1 MAGDVVRLKED
12 HGSLIAL
19 IDGVSKEY
27 REHLRVYFRF
37 WGGCRCFYVLN
48 TGDDDICLVCDE
60 DSLELEE
67 RPPMPEEEVQPECTK
82 ESHFLGSVYR
92 INNRLV
98 AAESI
103 EKAIEVFRS
112 NPSHQYETIESITL
126 QDRGPALIQNGK
138 EQ

>member
-12 HGSLIAL
+12 HGTLIAL

-27 REHLRVYFRF
+27 REHLMVYFRF
-37 WGGCRCFYVLN
+37 WGGCQCFYVLN

-67 RPPMPEEEVQPECTK
+67 RPSMPPEDVQPECTK
-82 ESHFLGSVYR
+82 ESHFLGYVYR
-92 INNRLV
+92 INDRLV
-98 AAESI
+98 AAESL

-112 NPSHQYETIESITL
+112 HPPRCNETIESINL
-126 QDRGPALIQNGK
+126 VGDLALIQNGK
-138 EQ
+138 EK